1 METVTEN
8 KVLTQEELQTLN
20 TIQQETQA
28 LINELGEI
36 ELIKFQ
42 LEERREKAKAFL
54 SEVSQK
60 EQDFTQLVFEKY
72 GRVNLNPQ
80 TGEITSSL

>member
-20 TIQQETQA
+20 TIQEETQS

-42 LEERREKAKAFL
+42 LEERRERAKTSLA
-54 SEVSQK
+54 EVSQK

>member
-20 TIQQETQA
+20 TIQEETQA

-42 LEERREKAKAFL
+42 LEERRERAKTFL
-54 SEVSQK
+54 SEVSQR

>member
-54 SEVSQK
+54 AEVSQR

-80 TGEITSSL
+80 TGEITSFL

>member
-1 METVTEN
+1 MKTVTEN
-8 KVLTQEELQTLN
+8 KVLTQEELQILN

-54 SEVSQK
+54 SDVSTR

>member
-54 SEVSQK
+54 AEVSQK

>member
-20 TIQQETQA
+20 TIQEETQA

-42 LEERREKAKAFL
+42 LEERRERAKTFL
-54 SEVSQK
+54 AGVSQR
-60 EQDFTQLVFEKY
+60 EQNFTQLVFEKY

>member
-8 KVLTQEELQTLN
+8 KVLSQEELQTLN

-60 EQDFTQLVFEKY
+60 EQDFTQLVLEKH
-72 GRVNLNPQ
+72 GRVNINPQ
-80 TGEITSSL
+80 TGEITPLS